1 MSRIMSCG
9 ELGYK
14 LARPQTRRQRAAL
27 LPSAADADEFEEEI
41 SRVTTQTGF
50 SADTVRRG
58 LVRR

>member
-1 MSRIMSCG
+1 MPVMSQPRLEMAN
-9 ELGYK
+9 LK
-14 LARPQTRRQRAAL
+14 TRRQRAAL
-27 LPSAADADEFEEEI
+27 LSSAAGASALEEEI